1 MRCKVAEAGKIQE
14 TNKQQIIK
22 ELMELRNIG
31 PKMAEKLYQTGI
43 HYNELKGGIYPLN
56 KFNY

>member
-1 MRCKVAEAGKIQE
+1 MAEAGKIQE